1 MAILPE
7 ILATSRDDIAGN
19 TGNTAEDTARIADA
33 VDITDDDLKYLR
45 DIAERDIIDRTVF
58 TKVEVNMGGVTNQVN
73 NMSDLDDIADRL
85 NGVLQEQIMISAEG

>member
-1 MAILPE
+1 M
-7 ILATSRDDIAGN
+7 DDIAGN

-58 TKVEVNMGGVTNQVN
+58 SKVEVNMGGVTNQVN
-73 NMSDLDDIADRL
+73 NMSDLDDIADQL